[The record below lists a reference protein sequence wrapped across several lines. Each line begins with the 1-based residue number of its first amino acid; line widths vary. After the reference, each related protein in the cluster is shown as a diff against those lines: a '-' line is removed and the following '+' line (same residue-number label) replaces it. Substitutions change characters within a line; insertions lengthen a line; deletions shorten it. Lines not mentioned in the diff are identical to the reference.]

1 VRKAMYYTGESRRE
15 GMKTVLSIAAI
26 AAGLMLSNL
35 ASSPAL
41 HTGLN
46 MGDVVGVWRW
56 VDPSSEREATTP
68 LLEIRRA
75 SDGALQALVL
85 VRPGDRAREADVS
98 FDAGQ
103 LCMVTEHGA
112 SFQGQLS
119 DDGSRIEGVI
129 QFEGNRA
136 DALLQRVDV
145 RKMRRAAGAR
155 AYAT

>member
-1 VRKAMYYTGESRRE
+1 MYYVGDRRRE
-15 GMKTVLSIAAI
+15 GLKAVLSIAAI
-26 AAGLMLSNL
+26 VAGLMLSNL
-35 ASSPAL
+35 AASPAPDA
-41 HTGLN
+41 GLN
-46 MGDVVGVWRW
+46 VGDVVGVWRW
-56 VDPSSEREATTP
+56 VDPTSEREATTP

-85 VRPGDRAREADVS
+85 VHPGDRAREADVS
-98 FDAGQ
+98 YDAGH

-112 SFQGQLS
+112 SFQGRLS
-119 DDGSRIEGVI
+119 EDGSRIEGVI

-136 DALLQRVDV
+136 DLRLQRVDV